1 MIKQISIQ
9 NIALI
14 EEVKI
19 NFDNGLNVLSGE
31 TGAGKSIIIDSLNFL
46 LGKRADKTLIKHG
59 KDFAFVEGVFE
70 IEESETEI
78 LEYLKDINIEPETT
92 IIINRTMTL
101 VGKNTCKIN
110 GEIVSLS
117 MLKKLCDMLVDIF
130 GQHDQQILLD
140 NTNHL
145 EMLDQLDSKSINNLK
160 ENLHNEISTLNN
172 INNKINELGGDEA
185 SRERLIDILR
195 FEIEQIE
202 NANLSQDEYNDLI
215 KEKSKLINAEKIYEN
230 LKSVTEIL
238 NGDYSLL
245 SNLKNCSNYLS
256 NIEEFDNTIQSQKDR
271 INSSRYELE
280 DICDTL
286 NSILNDINFSPE
298 RLDEIEERLDLIS
311 TLKRKYGATINDI
324 IVYLNNSKDKLY
336 SLENCK
342 EQIKILNKEKDLVL
356 SNIYDICLKLTNER
370 QNLSKLLE
378 NKIIIELKELGM
390 KNAQFKVSFNNTYN
404 LENIESKHT
413 LNGADNVEFLFS
425 ANLGEELKPLNKIIS
440 GGELSRFML
449 GFKCISNELNIKKS
463 FVFDEID
470 NGIGGTT
477 GTTVAQKLAKI
488 SKTNQVLCVTHLA
501 QICAFADC
509 NFKVEKTE
517 VENKTKSTL
526 YKLDDNAKII
536 EISRMIGSTENNEFA
551 QLHAKELINEAS
563 LFKSQL

>member
-70 IEESETEI
+70 IEEGETEI

-160 ENLHNEISTLNN
+160 EKLHNEISTLNN

-286 NSILNDINFSPE
+286 TSILNDINFSPE

-342 EQIKILNKEKDLVL
+342 EQIKLLNKEKDLVL

-370 QNLSKLLE
+370 QNLSNLLE

>member
-160 ENLHNEISTLNN
+160 ENLHNEITTLNN
-172 INNKINELGGDEA
+172 INNKINELGGDET

-342 EQIKILNKEKDLVL
+342 EQIKLLNKQKETILT
-356 SNIYDICLKLTNER
+356 NIYNICLHLTNER
-370 QNLSKLLE
+370 LELSKLLE

-390 KNAQFKVSFNNTYN
+390 KNAQFKVSFNNSYN
-404 LENIESKHT
+404 LENIETKYTSH
-413 LNGADNVEFLFS
+413 GADNVEFLFS

-488 SKTNQVLCVTHLA
+488 SKNNQVLCVTHLA
-501 QICAFADC
+501 QICAFADY

-526 YKLDDNAKII
+526 YKLNNDDKII

-551 QLHAKELINEAS
+551 QLHAKELINEANT
-563 LFKSQL
+563 FKSQL

>member
-160 ENLHNEISTLNN
+160 ENLHNEITTLNN
-172 INNKINELGGDEA
+172 INNKINELGGDET

-342 EQIKILNKEKDLVL
+342 EQIKLLNKEKDLVL
-356 SNIYDICLKLTNER
+356 SKIYDICLKLTNER
-370 QNLSKLLE
+370 KNLSELLE

-390 KNAQFKVSFNNTYN
+390 KNAQFKVSFNNSYN
-404 LENIESKHT
+404 LENIESKHS

-488 SKTNQVLCVTHLA
+488 SKNNQVLCVTHLA

-526 YKLDDNAKII
+526 YKLNDSDKII

-551 QLHAKELINEAS
+551 QLHAKELINEAN